1 MAERETPDIAIFP
14 PTLSVLA
21 PVAAVVMEWVAPLG
35 LMPPRWT
42 AWSVAVGVVI
52 LAVAGWLAIAGEGA
66 FKRAKTNVDPRKP
79 ALVLVEEGPFRFTR
93 NPMYLGM
100 VLLQAGLAFTFSLD
114 WALMLTP
121 VVWAVLHF
129 GVVLREE
136 TYLVGRFGAPYEQY
150 LTQTRRWV

>member
-1 MAERETPDIAIFP
+1 MAERETADIIIFP

-21 PVAAVVMEWVAPLG
+21 PAMAVVMEWVAPLG

-42 AWSVAVGVVI
+42 AWSVIAGVI
-52 LAVAGWLAIAGEGA
+52 ALGLAGGLAVAGERA
-66 FKRAKTNVDPRKP
+66 FKAAQTNVDPRKP
-79 ALVLVEEGPFRFTR
+79 ALVLVQDGPFRFTR

-100 VLLQAGLAFTFSLD
+100 VLLQLGLAFTFSLD
-114 WALMLTP
+114 WALVLTP

-136 TYLVGRFGAPYEQY
+136 TYLVGRFGAPYEQF

>member
-35 LMPPRWT
+35 LMPARWT
-42 AWSVAVGVVI
+42 LWSVLLGAVILGVSGW
-52 LAVAGWLAIAGEGA
+52 LAVAGERA
-66 FKRAKTNVDPRKP
+66 FKKAKTNVDPRKP
-79 ALVLVEEGPFRFTR
+79 ALVLVREGPFRLTR

-100 VLLQAGLAFTFSLD
+100 VLLQLGLAFTFSLD
-114 WALMLTP
+114 WALLLTP
-121 VVWAVLHF
+121 VVWSILHF

-136 TYLVGRFGAPYEQY
+136 AYLTERFGEAYRQF
-150 LTQTRRWV
+150 LGATRRWI